1 VPAFP
6 PSDEPQGVVDLGDLI
21 AARGMEAY
29 VLFWLQLF
37 MAQKNPDFNIRIVK
51 R

>member
-1 VPAFP
+1 
-6 PSDEPQGVVDLGDLI
+6 
-21 AARGMEAY
+21 MEAY